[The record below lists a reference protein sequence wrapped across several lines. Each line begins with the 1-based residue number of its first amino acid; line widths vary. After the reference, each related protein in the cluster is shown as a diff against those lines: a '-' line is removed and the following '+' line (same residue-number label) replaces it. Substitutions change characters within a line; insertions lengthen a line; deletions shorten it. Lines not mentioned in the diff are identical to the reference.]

1 MSASSLAGQ
10 PRLILYHK
18 QSTSGRTRFL
28 RLPAGL
34 LAFGELPF
42 LSLAVDE
49 EATAGTVRPHPAAAL
64 REAEARLGL
73 PGGSLAAD
81 TEFHAEIDTP
91 AGRVPV
97 ILAAFTSTDPP
108 FAAVEALGGRFIPLT
123 EIIGAHPAEVELL
136 RRAYE
141 TILG

>member
-1 MSASSLAGQ
+1 MLP
-10 PRLILYHK
+10 PRLVLYHK

-34 LAFGELPF
+34 VAFGALPK
-42 LSLAVDE
+42 LSVVVDE
-49 EATAGTVRPHPAAAL
+49 AETNASVRPHPAAAL
-64 REAEARLGL
+64 RDAEEKLGL
-73 PGGSLAAD
+73 PAGALAAD

-91 AGRVPV
+91 EGRVPV

-123 EIIGAHPAEVELL
+123 EIFGSHPTEVELL